1 MGKHRGATHDDMLVL
16 WHQAVF
22 EAHRAHVINAPA
34 RMGFALMNDKSQH
47 VYGNI
52 EHYARASM
60 TPRRRCEGW
69 FGRFCLVKRLVR
81 HAPFGFA
88 SCGLRRSVST
98 RRDAGRR
105 ASFHLFLGYRPTR
118 RAALLQCHARD
129 PVRSV
134 RGGLG
139 HRPSL
144 SVSHSTIY
152 STLYFDHARL
162 SAATFSPP
170 HYLHSF
176 RSRARS
182 PALRDVRLHL
192 PSEPT
197 EYTAPEYDFFV
208 ASTSV
213 HTPCISVPSYLRTIY
228 HFRLKGKGQRDKS
241 DQLTCWLH
249 DSQLRVVLLHVYTL
263 LFILKCLLPCL
274 IRVSSLRH
282 RSFIRSSNVNFKGN

>member
-1 MGKHRGATHDDMLVL
+1 MGKHRGATHDDMLAL

-34 RMGFALMNDKSQH
+34 RMGFVLMNDKSQRL
-47 VYGNI
+47 YGSI

-60 TPRRRCEGW
+60 TPRRR
-69 FGRFCLVKRLVR
+69 
-81 HAPFGFA
+81 
-88 SCGLRRSVST
+88 
-98 RRDAGRR
+98 
-105 ASFHLFLGYRPTR
+105 ASFHLFLGYRTTR

-170 HYLHSF
+170 HYLHSC

-213 HTPCISVPSYLRTIY
+213 HTPCISVPSHYLSLS
-228 HFRLKGKGQRDKS
+228 FEGQGSTR
-241 DQLTCWLH
+241 
-249 DSQLRVVLLHVYTL
+249 
-263 LFILKCLLPCL
+263 
-274 IRVSSLRH
+274 
-282 RSFIRSSNVNFKGN
+282 